1 MTFFESELRKVVGA
15 VRRDA
20 RYIGRAAYVDL
31 NGDVCAKFEFVTCG
45 HADQYEAL
53 KATVLSRRS
62 GVVDSETV
70 RFSDVFRNRKSYAW
84 TYQGQTEWYGPKP
97 TKADYDALIRAVS
110 DYLCLFEQRMSE
122 PEQGMDM
129 SM

>member
-15 VRRDA
+15 VSRYA
-20 RYIGRAAYVDL
+20 KYIGRAAYVDL
-31 NGDVCAKFEFVTCG
+31 NSDACAKLEFVT
-45 HADQYEAL
+45 
-53 KATVLSRRS
+53 TVLSRRS

-97 TKADYDALIRAVS
+97 TKADYDALIRAVN

>member
-31 NGDVCAKFEFVTCG
+31 NRDACAKFEFVTCG

-70 RFSDVFRNRKSYAW
+70 RFRDIFRNKQSYAW

-97 TKADYDALIRAVS
+97 SKADYDALSRAVN
-110 DYLCLFEQRMSE
+110 DYLSLFEQHLSE
-122 PEQGMDM
+122 PDQGMDM

>member
-1 MTFFESELRKVVGA
+1 MTFFETELRKVVGA
-15 VRRDA
+15 VCRNA
-20 RYIGRAAYVDL
+20 KYIGRAAYVDL

-70 RFSDVFRNRKSYAW
+70 RFRDVFRNQQSYAW

-97 TKADYDALIRAVS
+97 SKADYDALIRAVS
-110 DYLCLFEQRMSE
+110 DYLSLFEQHLSE
-122 PEQGMDM
+122 PEQGMNM